1 MEILVNELSLSG
13 QYSTVEEFFRVGL
26 IPFMKVLKS
35 IDGLS
40 NQPIQ
45 VYQRCDFNQ
54 ADVTQNDKIY
64 YILTREEFRQR
75 LEIQR
80 YKRFLDRLFTGPYW
94 DLNPKQSANN
104 VYRYNGNNVCGS
116 SLAEACERDNVV
128 ISFYRD
134 DFKSHRL
141 FIFRNECEITI
152 DNLIDDEKFI
162 QIAYERGIMPFSEYC
177 SRKFK
182 NSNLCF
188 DDIDQK
194 DGFILVKTKEEEY
207 LLLKE
212 FDMFSKLTWED
223 IRTNIR
229 LDYRK
234 YDYDHKNK
242 HFKNTDEKID
252 YFKLSG
258 KDRCYGYRKGNV
270 FFVLGFD
277 FEHKKSDGQ

>member
-13 QYSTVEEFFRVGL
+13 QYSTVEDFFHVGL
-26 IPFMKVLKS
+26 IPFMKVLKN
-35 IDGLS
+35 IDGL
-40 NQPIQ
+40 PIE

-54 ADVTQNDKIY
+54 AQATQRDTIHQ
-64 YILTREEFRQR
+64 ILTREEFRR
-75 LEIQR
+75 CVEVQR
-80 YKRFLDRLFTGPYW
+80 YKVLLDRLFTGPYW
-94 DLNPKQSANN
+94 DLNSKQSTNST
-104 VYRYNGNNVCGS
+104 YRYNENNVCGS
-116 SLAEACERDNVV
+116 SLAEACERDKAV
-128 ISFYRD
+128 ISFYHD

-141 FIFRNECEITI
+141 SIFRDECEIGI
-152 DNLIDDEKFI
+152 DNLIEDEKFI
-162 QIAYERGIMPFSEYC
+162 QLAYEWGIMPFSEYC
-177 SRKFK
+177 RRKFK
-182 NSNLCF
+182 GSNLCF

-194 DGFILVKTKEEEY
+194 DGFILVKSKEEEH

-223 IRTNIR
+223 MRANYR
-229 LDYRK
+229 LGYRK
-234 YDYDHKNK
+234 YDYDRKNK
-242 HFKNTDEKID
+242 HFKNTNEDID